1 MVLLPNAV
9 AVVAVGRGAPKENW
23 EEDEKGEK
31 GEVEVLCEEDF
42 SLAAPALGATVAA
55 APNVNGVAGS
65 TGTSGCAPTP
75 SAPTLVNP

>member
-23 EEDEKGEK
+23 EEDE
-31 GEVEVLCEEDF
+31 EVLCEEDF